1 MLAHLH
7 LPPLL
12 ISPPLIIVVVLS
24 LSLLELALVLNTFGK
39 FCIEGDDNEN
49 VQEEAQ
55 VRSLV
60 KRLIEQRMQQEEEDV
75 SSDFDD

>member
-1 MLAHLH
+1 MVSFDLRSNIPWL
-7 LPPLL
+7 
-12 ISPPLIIVVVLS
+12 PLIHLICFMLT
-24 LSLLELALVLNTFGK
+24 ELALVLNTFGK
-39 FCIEGDDNEN
+39 FCLEGDEAEE

-60 KRLIEQRMQQEEEDV
+60 KRLVEQRVEKEEQDL